1 MLVAK
6 RNGDDNHSVVPQQ
19 SISNPHAYCIVC
31 GKLAAYSNGARLEGY
46 INGHWETIKTISS
59 SDNCTDAGGNG
70 GQALQFGY
78 ASELITK
85 SYTQVRLYATG
96 TSVHPDFA
104 VAYLFSF

>member
-6 RNGDDNHSVVPQQ
+6 RNGYDDRLVVPQQ
-19 SISNPHAYCIVC
+19 AISNSRAYCIVC
-31 GKLAAYSNGARLEGY
+31 GKCAAYSNGARLEGY
-46 INGHWETIKTISS
+46 INGQWKTIKTISS
-59 SDNCTDAGGNG
+59 SDNCIDVGGNG

-78 ASELITK
+78 ASGLITEP
-85 SYTQVRLYATG
+85 YTHVRLYATG